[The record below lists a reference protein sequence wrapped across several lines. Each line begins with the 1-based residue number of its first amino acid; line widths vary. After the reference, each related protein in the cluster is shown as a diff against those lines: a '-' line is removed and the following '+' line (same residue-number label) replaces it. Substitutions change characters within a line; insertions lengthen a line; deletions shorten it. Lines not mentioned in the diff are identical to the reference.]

1 MAKYAISPE
10 GVFSLRIFADEILLR
25 SFLIEKEGHKLSAN
39 IEENKDK
46 IGIYYEEIQELIEQ
60 ENLFLRNSL
69 DLVRKIKL
77 TSEEIDKLIRNNSLM
92 FDSIMLK
99 ETTPHI
105 LDLYFVVDTSTSMGV
120 AMNAVNEAIEEL
132 LPELKDISEGTKN
145 DIRINVLAVSLS
157 SKWTHD
163 SAISV
168 SKFEWNGLKTFGVA
182 NLGEA
187 FIELDKRIA
196 CCDYD
201 SGEYFRPIIYLITK
215 AHPYNDYSYG
225 LNVLKKNKFFLK
237 SKKCAIPIGEIVD
250 EEVIRNF
257 LTDDNKTLICH
268 SPEELK
274 RQIQFEDFS

>member
-25 SFLIEKEGHKLSAN
+25 SFLIEKEGYKLSAN
-39 IEENKDK
+39 IEEHKDK
-46 IGIYYEEIQELIEQ
+46 IGIYYEEIHELIEQ

-69 DLVRKIKL
+69 DLIRKIKL
-77 TSEEIDKLIRNNSLM
+77 TSEEIDNLIRNNSLI
-92 FDSIMLK
+92 DSIMLE
-99 ETTPHI
+99 ETKPHI

-120 AMNAVNEAIEEL
+120 AIKTVNEAIEEL
-132 LPELKDISEGTKN
+132 IPELKDISEGTKN

-157 SKWTHD
+157 SKWTHE

-168 SKFEWNGLKTFGVA
+168 SEFEWNGLTTFGAA

-225 LNVLKKNKFFLK
+225 LNVLKKNKIFLK
-237 SKKCAIPIGEIVD
+237 AKKCAIPVGEIAD
-250 EEVIRNF
+250 EEVIRDF
-257 LTDDNKTLICH
+257 LTDNNKTLICYT
-268 SPEELK
+268 PEELK